1 MGCDKRQRRAAS
13 GGLIPAMTLEIA
25 HYLDDPEDVVRFLRA
40 LPSHVR
46 GEELSAL
53 FELLVRGDHH
63 SALWPVLHLD
73 DLDGVCMAT
82 LTRALPAFHTIYL
95 FEGAKWALCRN
106 TMLPP
111 TTHVYAWLDDAYRV
125 SDNVCNWARNVVA
138 LSIETPEF
146 LKDPTLLG
154 RALSA
159 CTNLRALTLQ
169 WQNVDQML
177 LDQTL
182 AVVVST
188 RPELASLHLK
198 AENTPLL
205 EDATSLVRW
214 LRLPNATT
222 FKLTRLDLVGPAA
235 ATLATA
241 LLASPTLTKI
251 KLEHAPCLAR
261 LLLDPALP
269 PLPRQLHKLTLR
281 YRGLSASVPAI
292 AAKVAS
298 SRLTNLALSAFVPC
312 NFMVIVAALP
322 HVHAMA
328 KVKLTGADLVAF
340 PILPQLRRLAL
351 HKCVLSK
358 AAVIDLATLLTSST
372 RLEALDLSESLLP
385 DAHARHLLLA
395 VPRWC
400 SQRGPF
406 RLLRL
411 CHTALSDES
420 AAVLAIALATARNTS
435 AVWIDV
441 SGNVLSA
448 ASCRGLLTALSA
460 TTQMTLMLYNAGPSI
475 EDLVTHAQTHGVGSV
490 RALTFTSPPPEAN
503 PWTTLN
509 L

>member
-1 MGCDKRQRRAAS
+1 MACDKRPRGAAS
-13 GGLIPAMTLEIA
+13 GGLIPAMALEIV
-25 HYLDDPEDVVRFLRA
+25 HYMDDPEDVIRFLSA
-40 LPSHVR
+40 LPPCVR
-46 GEELSAL
+46 GEALSAL
-53 FELLVRGDHH
+53 AALLAHGHH

-95 FEGAKWALCRN
+95 FEGARWALCHT

-111 TTHVYAWLDDAYRV
+111 TTRVYAWLDDAYRA

-146 LKDPTLLG
+146 LRDPNLLG
-154 RALSA
+154 RALTA
-159 CTNLRALTLQ
+159 CTSLRALTLQ
-169 WQNVDQML
+169 WQNVDQTL

-182 AVVVST
+182 AMVVTT
-188 RPELASLHLK
+188 RPELQRLHLK
-198 AENTPLL
+198 TENTPLL
-205 EDATSLVRW
+205 ENAASLVRW

-222 FKLTRLDLVGPAA
+222 FKLTRLDLVGAAA
-235 ATLATA
+235 ATLAAA
-241 LLASPTLTKI
+241 LLASSTLTTI

-281 YRGLSASVPAI
+281 YRGLSANVSAV
-292 AAKVAS
+292 AAKVAT
-298 SRLTNLALSAFVPC
+298 SRLTSLALSAFVPC
-312 NFMVIVAALP
+312 NFMAIVAALP
-322 HVHAMA
+322 HVHAIT

-340 PILPQLRRLAL
+340 PLLPQLRRLAL
-351 HKCVLSK
+351 HKCVLS
-358 AAVIDLATLLTSST
+358 AAAAQDLATLLTSST
-372 RLEALDLSESLLP
+372 RLETLDLSESLLP
-385 DAHARHLLLA
+385 DAHARCLLRA

-420 AAVLAIALATARNTS
+420 AAVLATALATTRNTS

-448 ASCRGLLTALSA
+448 ASCCGLLTALSA
-460 TTQMTLMLYNAGPSI
+460 TTRMTLMLYNAGPSI
-475 EDLVTHAQTHGVGSV
+475 EDLAAHAQTHGVKSA
-490 RALTFTSPPPEAN
+490 RALTFTSPPPEEN
-503 PWTTLN
+503 PWTT
-509 L
+509 